1 MERPM
6 YRVLTVVILFFC
18 FVTTAY
24 AQDTTPD
31 QQPEKTSKLF
41 PIMLQCDSEPKKIF
55 DVVQSEQYKELP
67 FGSGKVFVRS
77 AVTGQIFNAELYM
90 LMNPDTRSFSLIGI
104 FGDGTGC
111 LMMTGNTFSPYKK
124 RNDL

>member
-6 YRVLTVVILFFC
+6 FRVLTVVILFFC
-18 FVTTAY
+18 FAGIAY
-24 AQDTTPD
+24 AQDITPD
-31 QQPEKTSKLF
+31 QQPEKTMKLF

-55 DVVQSEQYKELP
+55 DVVQSEKYQELP
-67 FGSGKVFVRS
+67 FGSGKVYVRS

-104 FGDGTGC
+104 FEDGSGC

-124 RNDL
+124 RDDI

>member
-1 MERPM
+1 M

-31 QQPEKTSKLF
+31 QQPEKTMKLF

-55 DVVQSEQYKELP
+55 DVVQSEKYQELP
-67 FGSGKVFVRS
+67 FASGKVYVRS

-104 FGDGTGC
+104 FKDGSGC
-111 LMMTGNTFSPYKK
+111 LMMTGNTFSPYQK
-124 RNDL
+124 RDDI